1 MPLCLQL
8 FRWAI
13 SGLSL
18 RCWSCQ
24 CQKTQTRHQVRSMQ
38 NPKGQREMRAAKD
51 VRLCRSLA
59 VRGGRWNALRRGEK
73 TELKWTELNNEKMY
87 HRIRSL
93 EASNRF
99 QMDWPCLASLHPVRS
114 NDCLLLRCIKH
125 LCRSK
130 LKWFEPCTHC
140 GGHPDCLKLV
150 APDTLWK
157 PSFDLKCWM
166 SLVEHWFCMI
176 LWLNVQMHLLE
187 HAWIISDVVALWI
200 SLDIFGFLI

>member
-18 RCWSCQ
+18 TCWSCQ
-24 CQKTQTRHQVRSMQ
+24 CQKTKTRQGTRW
-38 NPKGQREMRAAKD
+38 EMRAAKD

-59 VRGGRWNALRRGEK
+59 VCGGRWNALRRGEK
-73 TELKWTELNNEKMY
+73 TELKWTEQGSEKMY
-87 HRIRSL
+87 HRILSL

-99 QMDWPCLASLHPVRS
+99 QMDWQADKPCLASLHPVRS

-125 LCRSK
+125 VCRSK

-150 APDTLWK
+150 PTRFENW
-157 PSFDLKCWM
+157 C
-166 SLVEHWFCMI
+166 LV
-176 LWLNVQMHLLE
+176 
-187 HAWIISDVVALWI
+187 
-200 SLDIFGFLI
+200 